1 MKREKELEIIDSLV
15 DQIENNYSA
24 DPGVQTRMGT
34 EAYTCPKIAEQEQ
47 DLFFRNTPQLIGF
60 SGRLPEPDS
69 FFTTDHFGVP
79 VLATRDKDG
88 QFHAFLNICSHRAVR
103 LTDEKSGTQKS
114 RFSCPFHAWNYNN
127 QGDLVAVPREKDFG
141 KVDKKCNSLTPLP
154 AEERNGML
162 WVHPQPDGALDLDE
176 FLAPLSEE
184 LADLENGKMVYVG
197 ENTIEGDLNWKLA
210 NDTFGES
217 YHFPILHKNTLANL
231 YHGNNSH
238 FEEFGQHHRF
248 IFAAK
253 TILPLTQQLPRSE
266 WKLSDTANVIYYLFP
281 NIQLQITPA
290 TGITIVT
297 KIYPVEGNPNKSV
310 THNCIYMTPE
320 ALKMLEAAKQEGQTD
335 VDDTNVYSTDTGAAV
350 GGITASSDAILEVIK
365 STIEDEDYLMGKMQQ
380 KNARSGLVKD
390 VIFGRN
396 EHSLQHHHN
405 TFRKALGMPPLEE
418 IKEDIT
424 EKGQDKESTGEIA

>member
-1 MKREKELEIIDSLV
+1 MKREKELEIIDTLL
-15 DQIENNYSA
+15 DQIENDYNA
-24 DPGVQTRMGT
+24 DAGVQTRMST

-47 DLFFRNTPQLIGF
+47 DLFFRNTPQLIGL
-60 SGRLPEPDS
+60 SGRLPEPNS

-88 QFHAFLNICSHRAVR
+88 QFHAFLNICPHRAVR
-103 LTDEKSGTQKS
+103 LTDEKSGKQS
-114 RFSCPFHAWNYNN
+114 RFSCPFHAWNFSN

-162 WVHPQPDGALDLDE
+162 WVHPQPDGVLDLNE
-176 FLAPLSEE
+176 FLGPLSEE
-184 LADLENGKMVYVG
+184 LADTESGRLVYVG

-217 YHFPILHKNTLANL
+217 YHFSVLHKNTLANL
-231 YHGNNSH
+231 FHGNNSH

-253 TILPLTQQLPRSE
+253 TILPVTQQSPRSE
-266 WKLSDTANVIYYLFP
+266 WKLSDTAIVLYYLFP
-281 NIQLQITPA
+281 NIQLQISPG
-290 TGITIVT
+290 TGMTVLS
-297 KIYPVEGNPNKSV
+297 KMYPVEGNPNKSV

-320 ALKMLEAAKQEGQTD
+320 ALEMLNAARQEGQA
-335 VDDTNVYSTDTGAAV
+335 VMDDTNLYSADMDAVATGETAASV
-350 GGITASSDAILEVIK
+350 EAALEAFK

-390 VIFGRN
+390 LIFGRN
-396 EHSLQHHHN
+396 EHSLQHHHK

-424 EKGQDKESTGEIA
+424 EKSQDKESTGEVA